1 MSSAYEQGLECYAAR
16 YEDLL
21 KGYCAGDLRH
31 CDWKGLREHHAE
43 HGKAEGRIKSCRAW
57 DTQCYAM
64 RYPDLR
70 RGYCRSGSAALDC
83 DWLPLLRHWSSAGRA
98 QGMQLDCETPELLC
112 YAGRYPDLR
121 SSFCSGGD
129 GTVSNDLS
137 DCNWPKVLEFML
149 GEGQEEGRFVGC
161 DPPTPRP
168 PPARPQGV
176 RLMRKS

>member
-1 MSSAYEQGLECYAAR
+1 MSSAYDQGLECYAAR

-21 KGYCAGDLRH
+21 KGYCAGDLQH

-43 HGKAEGRIKSCRAW
+43 HGKAEGRVKSCRAW

-70 RGYCRSGSAALDC
+70 RGYCKSGSAALDC

-121 SSFCSGGD
+121 SSFCSGRRIRWRGSA
-129 GTVSNDLS
+129 GTPWSFVSSGTRSRGL
-137 DCNWPKVLEFML
+137 
-149 GEGQEEGRFVGC
+149 
-161 DPPTPRP
+161 PTASRPRP
-168 PPARPQGV
+168 ASGAKARIRPECSVSG
-176 RLMRKS
+176 